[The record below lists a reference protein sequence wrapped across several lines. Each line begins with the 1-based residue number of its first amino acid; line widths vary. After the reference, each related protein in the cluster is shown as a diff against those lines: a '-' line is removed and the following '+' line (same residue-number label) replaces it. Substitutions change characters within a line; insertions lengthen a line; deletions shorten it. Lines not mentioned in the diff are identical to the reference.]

1 MKIGISKKIVI
12 PYGIGLS
19 IFLFITAFSYINLN
33 SLSLLLNKNT
43 EIADRVK
50 LISDLQVIIQKLVMP
65 ANDYLITGDKKERE
79 TFAQIN
85 TELSSIFAR
94 VKLSKNKTEEE
105 KAVEKEVENSLIE
118 LQQKAMVLLTT
129 ENPIS
134 NKEAARLMEEMDA
147 FADGLTNLVENF
159 HVIVKGELELHSIEA
174 SRINKRTLKIY
185 IILLTISLTGV
196 IVITFLIT
204 RGVVRPLQKLTNAV
218 KTIGQGNLDH
228 HIEIKTGDE
237 IEMLGGE
244 FNNMTQ
250 TLKSKNDEI
259 KKYTER
265 LEKTNRQLDQ
275 NIIQLYTLYNISKT
289 ITATFEIEKLLNQIV
304 REVEQALK
312 IHRMNIMLVN
322 QDRTEMYIASELGI
336 PESATKIKIKM
347 GDGTYGWAAM
357 TGQAEII
364 NNPSQNPRFKAI
376 EGIDDNVSSI
386 IIAPFKGR
394 GEVIG
399 IINVYKLNGEFFDE
413 ASYELLAAAA
423 NQIGMTLENARL
435 FEETKTLAITDGM
448 TVLYNHRYFLERINE
463 EFERTKRYKR
473 SLSLIMID
481 VDHFKKYNDTHGHPK
496 GDGILKGV
504 AKILKDTVRKSD
516 TAARY
521 GGEEFVIILP
531 ETGVEEASLVAEK
544 LRMEVETHD
553 FPGGE
558 TQPLGR
564 ITISQGVASCKE
576 ELKSFDEL
584 IKNADNALYRAKE
597 EGRNRVCT

>member
-1 MKIGISKKIVI
+1 MKIGISKKIVG
-12 PYGIGLS
+12 PYGVGLS
-19 IFLFITAFSYINLN
+19 LFLFLVIYSYINLI
-33 SLSLLLNKNT
+33 SLSLLLNENT

-50 LISDLQVIIQKLVMP
+50 LISDLQIIIQKLVMP

-79 TFAQIN
+79 TFAQLN
-85 TELSSIFAR
+85 TELSSIFAN

-105 KAVEKEVENSLIE
+105 KVIEKEVENNLIK

-129 ENPIS
+129 ENPVG
-134 NKEAARLMEEMDA
+134 NKEAGRLMEEMDA

-159 HVIVKGELELHSIEA
+159 HIIAKGELELHSMEA
-174 SRINKRTLKIY
+174 SQINKRTLKIY

-196 IVITFLIT
+196 IVMTFLIT
-204 RGVVRPLQKLTNAV
+204 MGVVRPLQKLTKAV
-218 KTIGQGNLDH
+218 RTIGQGNLDYR
-228 HIEIKTGDE
+228 IEIKTGDE

-250 TLKSKNDEI
+250 ALKLKNDEI
-259 KKYTER
+259 KKYTDR

-275 NIIQLYTLYNISKT
+275 NILQLYTLYSISKT
-289 ITATFEIEKLLNQIV
+289 ITATFEIEKLLNQIA

-312 IHRMNIMLVN
+312 IHRTNIMLIN
-322 QDRTEMYIASELGI
+322 HDKSELYIAAGLGVS
-336 PESATKIKIKM
+336 ESAMEIRIKL
-347 GDGTYGWAAM
+347 GDGIYGWAAM
-357 TGQAEII
+357 TGQAEVI

-376 EGIDDNVSSI
+376 EGIDDNVSSMI
-386 IIAPFKGR
+386 ITPFKGR

-399 IINVYKLNGEFFDE
+399 IINVYKLNGEYFDE
-413 ASYELLAAAA
+413 TSYELLAAAA

-448 TVLYNHRYFLERINE
+448 TGLYNHRYFLERINE

-473 SLSLIMID
+473 SISIIMID

-496 GDGILKGV
+496 GDEILKGV

-531 ETGVEEASLVAEK
+531 ETGGEEALLVAEK
-544 LRMEVETHD
+544 LRGEVVAHD

-564 ITISQGVASCKE
+564 VTISVGLASFTDG
-576 ELKSFDEL
+576 LKSFDEL
-584 IKNADNALYRAKE
+584 IKNADNALYHAKE

>member
-1 MKIGISKKIVI
+1 MKLGINKKIVG
-12 PYGIGLS
+12 PYGVGLS
-19 IFLFITAFSYINLN
+19 LFLFLVIYSYNNLI
-33 SLSLLLNKNT
+33 SLSSLLNENI

-85 TELSSIFAR
+85 TELSSIFAK
-94 VKLSKNKTEEE
+94 VKLSKNKTEKE
-105 KAVEKEVENSLIE
+105 KSIEKEVENSLIK

-129 ENPIS
+129 ENPV
-134 NKEAARLMEEMDA
+134 NNREAARLMEEMDA

-159 HVIVKGELELHSIEA
+159 HVIVKGELELHSMEA
-174 SRINKRTLKIY
+174 SHINKRTLKIY

-204 RGVVRPLQKLTNAV
+204 SRIVRPLQKLTNAV
-218 KTIGQGNLDH
+218 RTIGEGNLDH

-250 TLKSKNDEI
+250 ALKSKNNEI
-259 KKYTER
+259 KKYTEK

-275 NIIQLYTLYNISKT
+275 NILQLYTLYSISKT
-289 ITATFEIEKLLNQIV
+289 ITATFEIEKLLNQIA

-312 IHRMNIMLVN
+312 IHRTNIMLVN
-322 QDRTEMYIASELGI
+322 HDKSELYIAAGLGVS
-336 PESATKIKIKM
+336 ESAMNIKIRM
-347 GDGTYGWAAM
+347 GDGIYGWAAM
-357 TGQAEII
+357 TGQAEVI
-364 NNPSQNPRFKAI
+364 NNPSQNPRFKSI
-376 EGIDDNVSSI
+376 EGIDDNVSSMI
-386 IIAPFKGR
+386 ISPFKGR

-399 IINVYKLNGEFFDE
+399 IINVYKLNGEYFDE
-413 ASYELLAAAA
+413 TSYELLAAAA

-448 TVLYNHRYFLERINE
+448 TGLYNHRYFLERINE
-463 EFERTKRYKR
+463 EYERTKRYKR

-496 GDGILKGV
+496 GDEILRGV

-531 ETGVEEASLVAEK
+531 ETGGEEALLVAEK
-544 LRMEVETHD
+544 LRMEVEAHD

-564 ITISQGVASCKE
+564 VTISQGVASCKE

-597 EGRNRVCT
+597 EGRNKVCT